1 MGAFDLFVILGA
13 MRTGSNFLEESL
25 NAAPGLTCHGEA
37 FNPVFLAYPDR
48 AELFGLTQ
56 SDRDADPLALLAR
69 LRDAPGLNGFRYF
82 PDHDPRVLEPL
93 LADPRCA
100 KIVLGRNPLDSYL
113 SLQIARE
120 TKQWRLKGADR
131 KTARVRFDG
140 ADFLAYLEDH
150 AAFHTHVARA
160 LQVTGQTAFPVS
172 YDDLGDAAVL
182 TGLLRFLGVGGEA
195 APTRR
200 TVPQNPEP
208 ASEKVSN
215 PAELARMVARL
226 DAFRLG
232 HLPSFEPDRGPG
244 VRSFV
249 TVAGARLIYMPIP
262 GVEDRGLRAHLAG
275 QGATESGLTQA
286 DLRVW
291 MRDNPGFRS
300 LTLIDHPLPRAWGAF
315 ARLMLDGDADPER
328 RALVARL
335 ADMGGEDLAVETG
348 RGAAFLRFLAFLRAT
363 LSGQTPL
370 RPPPDWAS
378 QTSLLQA
385 RAAFLV
391 PDRVLRRGEAPD
403 EGASPPLPPEAQS
416 DAAQALVRKAY
427 ARDFASFGFA
437 VLP

>member
-300 LTLIDHPLPRAWGAF
+300 LTLIDHPLPRAWGGVRAPDAGRGRGPGTAGAGGAAGRHGGRGSGGRDRARRCLPALPCLPACDAVRPDAPATT
-315 ARLMLDGDADPER
+315 ARLGQPDEPSAGPR
-328 RALVARL
+328 RLPCARPRP
-335 ADMGGEDLAVETG
+335 AAR
-348 RGAAFLRFLAFLRAT
+348 RGA
-363 LSGQTPL
+363 G
-370 RPPPDWAS
+370 
-378 QTSLLQA
+378 
-385 RAAFLV
+385 
-391 PDRVLRRGEAPD
+391 
-403 EGASPPLPPEAQS
+403 
-416 DAAQALVRKAY
+416 
-427 ARDFASFGFA
+427 
-437 VLP
+437 